1 MFYFLSGFSITYQA
15 HVSHDYYIDNLFI
28 LPIFLPGVWA
38 LQIFS
43 APRLAVPKTARKT
56 VFPSYVARYS
66 SSCKVFYLSTEISCP
81 KVPRGHEKLTTL
93 TSNRNCFEKS
103 LKVDEKCEFAC
114 SSKYQLT
121 GAKVLTCMKDKGA
134 VGRWEAAT
142 GSKTPNCSGRALNIC

>member
-1 MFYFLSGFSITYQA
+1 MYHMFTTLIIYSYYQFFYRGYGPRKFFRPHASQFLKLLAKQFSQA
-15 HVSHDYYIDNLFI
+15 TWLGIQAVVNFFI
-28 LPIFLPGVWA
+28 F
-38 LQIFS
+38 F
-43 APRLAVPKTARKT
+43 
-56 VFPSYVARYS
+56 
-66 SSCKVFYLSTEISCP
+66 TEISCP